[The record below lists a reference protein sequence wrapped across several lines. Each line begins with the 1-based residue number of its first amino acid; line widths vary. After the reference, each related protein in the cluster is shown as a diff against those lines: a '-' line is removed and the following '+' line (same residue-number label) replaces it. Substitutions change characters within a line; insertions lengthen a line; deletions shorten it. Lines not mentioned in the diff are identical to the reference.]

1 MMNINKNTIVL
12 SLIILGIFA
21 GLSTLVF
28 YSVKMNNNYNTN
40 NVNNLVIFDKSLNIF
55 YTHDTNSTLFQF
67 MKFLSDYGRDYFWP
81 LVVIIFFVVGI
92 RDYKDH
98 RVVGNNV
105 WKNRKL
111 IIAICMTISFLV
123 VIPAT
128 IIIKDKVDRI
138 RPFNL
143 NHDSLSHQND
153 YAMNIE
159 KSDSSYPSGHASL
172 VSAGATTVLLFFRQS
187 WKQKLISLLLI
198 IEAALVCIS
207 RLYLGVHYPLDIV
220 GAILLGS
227 GLSLFVSSF
236 STQYEKILNIKN
248 KSKGQIQ

>member
-1 MMNINKNTIVL
+1 MMYINKNTIVL
-12 SLIILGIFA
+12 SLIVLGIFA
-21 GLSTLVF
+21 GLSTIVF
-28 YSVKMNNNYNTN
+28 YSEKMNNNSNIN
-40 NVNNLVIFDKSLNIF
+40 NPNNFAIFDKSLNIF
-55 YTHDTNSTLFQF
+55 YTHDNNSTLSQF
-67 MKFLSDYGRDYFWP
+67 MKFLSNYGRDYFWP

-98 RVVGNNV
+98 KGTGNTV

-128 IIIKDKVDRI
+128 IIIKDKVDRT

-143 NHDSLSHQND
+143 NHEPLSHPSD
-153 YAMNIE
+153 YAMSIE

-172 VSAGATTVLLFFRQS
+172 VSAGAMTVVLFFRQS

-220 GAILLGS
+220 GGILLGT
-227 GLSLFVSSF
+227 GFSLFVSALLRNMKK
-236 STQYEKILNIKN
+236 Y
-248 KSKGQIQ
+248 